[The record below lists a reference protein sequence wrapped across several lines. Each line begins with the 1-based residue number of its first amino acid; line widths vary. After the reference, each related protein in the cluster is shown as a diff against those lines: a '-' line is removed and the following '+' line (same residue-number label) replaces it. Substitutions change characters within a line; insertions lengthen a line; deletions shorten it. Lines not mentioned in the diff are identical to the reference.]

1 MIKCGT
7 LFPMRKSL
15 LVFLTA
21 CVSIAFGQAP
31 PPGGGGP
38 GRGMPPPKNL
48 KILKPENV
56 IQTMFA
62 IRAGLGVRCDFCH
75 NPQDYASD
83 EKEHKLTARKML
95 EMVNNINTN
104 TFAGDQKVVCWT
116 CHRGQEKP
124 EAAPPV
130 QMPGRG
136 PGGGAPAGPPP
147 AQ

>member
-1 MIKCGT
+1 
-7 LFPMRKSL
+7 MRKFL
-15 LVFLTA
+15 LVFLAA
-21 CVSIAFGQAP
+21 CIGIAFGQAP
-31 PPGGGGP
+31 PAGRGP
-38 GRGMPPPKNL
+38 GRGLPAPKNL
-48 KILKPENV
+48 KILKPDDV

-83 EKEHKLTARKML
+83 EKEEKLTARKML

-116 CHRGQEKP
+116 CHRGQQKP

-136 PGGGAPAGPPP
+136 GGRGPGGGAPAGGAPAGPPP